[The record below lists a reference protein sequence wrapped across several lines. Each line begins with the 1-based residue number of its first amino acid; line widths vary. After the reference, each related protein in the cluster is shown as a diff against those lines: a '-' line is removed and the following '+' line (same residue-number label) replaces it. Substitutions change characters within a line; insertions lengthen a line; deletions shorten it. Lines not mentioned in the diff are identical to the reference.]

1 MSQTFSLSNQI
12 LGYNFG
18 MTSYTPPANYYLA
31 LSTTSNIN
39 PDGTGFT
46 EITGGSY
53 TRVQIPNN
61 TVSFSTPVNGVV
73 KNAVSF
79 QFAESTASWGT
90 ILSFGIYDA
99 LTGGSLKI
107 FGNLTYSRT
116 VDTATVLVLEVNA
129 LEINI
134 QNIV

>member
-1 MSQTFSLSNQI
+1 MSQTYSLSNQI

-18 MTSYTPPANYYLA
+18 LKSYTPPSNYYLA

-39 PDGTGFT
+39 ADGTGFT
-46 EITGGSY
+46 EVTGGSY
-53 TRVQIPNN
+53 ARVQIPNN
-61 TVSFSTPVNGVV
+61 TVSFSAPANGVI

-79 QFAESTASWGT
+79 QFAESTASWGA

-99 LTGGSLKI
+99 LTGGNLKL

-116 VDTATVLVLEVNA
+116 VDTATILVLEANA